1 MRVIRLIPFWKFREM
16 IMQFETTIL
25 QRHYL
30 NYANRMAPEEK
41 DIISQG
47 AYRCKTVKHLN
58 V

>member
-1 MRVIRLIPFWKFREM
+1 
-16 IMQFETTIL
+16 MQFETTIL
-25 QRHYL
+25 QGHYL